1 MAAAPE
7 DSSVVQMESYLRCS
21 ICFETLQDPRTLPC
35 FHSFCKCC
43 LERFVKVQREKA
55 AQTRKVIE
63 LFNCPECR
71 TQFELKDG
79 QHVADMTRNHF
90 ICNMLEMLT
99 IQRQPKQIACDS
111 CERKAPAV
119 SRCMECKHYLCR
131 ECLTIHE
138 RWPAL
143 KKHTIFTM
151 DELATDPENQNKTRE
166 KSTCEQHKNETLEYY
181 CEKCKKLAC
190 IHCLRLEHNKEGHSY
205 LSTEEVA
212 KKNRELLKSS
222 SSFLNDLL
230 KEGSDALKH
239 IEHVLEKLEKN
250 AEKAKYQ
257 IGKQREDILTAF
269 TERQNNALK
278 EFIEKQKSDLKA
290 FTDKLQEKAVVNTN
304 EIDIAYKITHD
315 ILGKQKADMK
325 VYAEKVKSS
334 TELSNNLLEK
344 GTREEIISFQNEIE
358 ENVEKLKNG
367 RPRQMKPV
375 HDGNIQYKANPAVN
389 NIDTI
394 SKLDKMGEVGK
405 IFLVLKNENYSSNSV
420 IKISKS
426 FRVTNCKY
434 QPVTIVV
441 LVIVGGK

>member
-1 MAAAPE
+1 MAAAP

-21 ICFETLQDPRTLPC
+21 ICFGTLQDPRALPC

-43 LERFVKVQREKA
+43 LERFVKVQRENA
-55 AQTRKVIE
+55 AQTGKVIE

-99 IQRQPKQIACDS
+99 IQRQPKEMACNS
-111 CERKAPAV
+111 CDRKAPAV

-151 DELATDPENQNKTRE
+151 EELVNPENQNKTRE
-166 KSTCEQHKNETLEYY
+166 KSTCEKHNNETFDYF
-181 CEKCKKLAC
+181 CQTCKKLAC
-190 IHCLRLEHNKEGHSY
+190 IHCLLLDHSKDGHSY
-205 LSTEEVA
+205 LSTDEVA
-212 KKNRELLKSS
+212 EKKTELLKSS
-222 SSFLNDLL
+222 SSFLNDQL
-230 KEGSDALKH
+230 KEGNDALKH
-239 IEHVLEKLEKN
+239 IEHVLQELKKN
-250 AEKAKYQ
+250 AEKAKDQ
-257 IGKQREDILTAF
+257 IGKQREDTLTAF

-278 EFIEKQKSDLKA
+278 VLIEKQKSDLKAFIEKQKSDLKP

-358 ENVEKLKNG
+358 ENVKKVKNE
-367 RPRQMKPV
+367 RPTPMKPV
-375 HDGNIQYKANPAVN
+375 HDGNIEYKVNSAVN

-394 SKLDKMGEVGK
+394 SELDKMGEVGK
-405 IFLVLKNENYSSNSV
+405 IFLVLKNENYSSN
-420 IKISKS
+420 
-426 FRVTNCKY
+426 
-434 QPVTIVV
+434 
-441 LVIVGGK
+441 